1 MFLQNLT
8 LLFYT
13 APKLRTNRETC
24 VSPLSTDV
32 GLAGYLFSRHVGR
45 VWGVV
50 ERLVVG
56 TMVGPDTG
64 FVSQP
69 VIPFGGVKE
78 NLFSEEDQVLK

>member
-24 VSPLSTDV
+24 VLPLSTDV

-45 VWGVV
+45 VWRVV
-50 ERLVVG
+50 ERLEVG
-56 TMVGPDTG
+56 MVGPDMG

-69 VIPFGGVKE
+69 IIPFGGVKE